1 MSSRSRLSLV
11 AGVVLVVAGCAA
23 TAQSAPPPAEP
34 VPARVD
40 TTDLK
45 RFALPLDAYAP
56 SRAENTAVG
65 KARFAAFKNCMLGF
79 GFDIGQLPEIP
90 PETAGVNEFRYG
102 LTDEVKA
109 RASGYTAAP
118 PPKPPQPDIPPE
130 GRPIASGKGER
141 TYKDKPVP
149 EGGCQGEAGR
159 KVAEGAAHDERLV
172 LRLGDE
178 AGKQAEAD
186 SRVKAAF
193 QAWSACMAR
202 AGFDYADPWK
212 PNDNP
217 EFQGQEA
224 GAREIATA
232 TADVRCKREVDLV
245 GVWASVEAAYQE
257 RKIGENA
264 EALKKVKEAIRT
276 MLGNAARITGAK

>member
-1 MSSRSRLSLV
+1 M
-11 AGVVLVVAGCAA
+11 
-23 TAQSAPPPAEP
+23 
-34 VPARVD
+34 
-40 TTDLK
+40 
-45 RFALPLDAYAP
+45 
-56 SRAENTAVG
+56 
-65 KARFAAFKNCMLGF
+65 
-79 GFDIGQLPEIP
+79 
-90 PETAGVNEFRYG
+90 NEFRYG

-118 PPKPPQPDIPPE
+118 QPKPPQPDIPPE
-130 GRPIASGKGER
+130 ARPIASGKGER
-141 TYKDKPVP
+141 TYQGKPVP

-232 TADVRCKREVDLV
+232 TADVRCKREGDLV

-264 EALKKVKEAIRT
+264 EALQNVKAAIRT
-276 MLGNAARITGAK
+276 MLGNAARITDAK